1 MSLAWQLNL
10 EYSLICI
17 SLENT
22 NSHEEESMI
31 TPDTTRPVGGGSKST
46 MIANALERAI
56 LANEYKT
63 GELLPSQ
70 KELAE
75 KFDVSSRSLREAFK
89 SLEAKGLIEVSQGKR
104 AIVKS
109 NNLEQFVES
118 LSMTMLSKQ
127 EPDKKLLSDLLQVRI
142 TLEVSATRELSRDS
156 ERAIIVRS
164 LNNFVDKM
172 EKLSSDIDETGNKDT
187 IKELKKIDFDFHSII
202 IKSNDNIILN
212 SIYENLSPQ
221 LFNIMEKIDETKVER
236 KKKLNEYHYLVEA
249 LKEGQTDLA
258 VALALVNATNI
269 RNKFDSLNL

>member
-1 MSLAWQLNL
+1 
-10 EYSLICI
+10 
-17 SLENT
+17 
-22 NSHEEESMI
+22 MI